1 MLDRSIPKKAPKTS
15 VMHNAVIVI
24 CAIVALIAALAFLES
39 HIRSMGHAQP
49 FDDEIYEP

>member
-39 HIRSMGHAQP
+39 HIRSMDHAQP